1 MIQDLSPTENDDV
14 FNAAEALENETNEAN
29 EISEASK
36 KGYQLLKENRFD
48 EAVECFAQ
56 IPGKRQG
63 KQLRPGGLGDAAR
76 KRGSFRE
83 GRGSLSALPRVPSGN
98 SYALVRT
105 GRLLQSP
112 HSTTRLLKSGNSIFC
127 TTIRT

>member
-1 MIQDLSPTENDDV
+1 MSDIPNLPTQEDFFEVPESLD
-14 FNAAEALENETNEAN
+14 NEIN

-56 IPGKRQG
+56 ILEKDNENNYA
-63 KQLRPGGLGDAAR
+63 LVGLGDAAR
-76 KRGSFRE
+76 KRGAYKEAAEHYR
-83 GRGSLSALPRVPSGN
+83 RC
-98 SYALVRT
+98 LVSIRATVMRFWT

-112 HSTTRLLKSGNSIFC
+112 
-127 TTIRT
+127 